1 MAIAANM
8 RLLRLGCHSPRVEP
22 EPTHDRHNCRR
33 CAVLVTYN
41 MVVNRKMAKGGR
53 GSGSGQDSRVP
64 EVKRAFVLYRVS
76 CQVVVI

>member
-1 MAIAANM
+1 MAIAANI

-33 CAVLVTYN
+33 CAVLVVY
-41 MVVNRKMAKGGR
+41 RKMAKGGR

-64 EVKRAFVLYRVS
+64 EVKRAFVL
-76 CQVVVI
+76 

>member
-8 RLLRLGCHSPRVEP
+8 RLLRLGCQTTRVEP

-41 MVVNRKMAKGGR
+41 MVVKRKMAKGG
-53 GSGSGQDSRVP
+53 GDQDLGRILVSRM
-64 EVKRAFVLYRVS
+64 
-76 CQVVVI
+76 